1 MVVIFYMIV
10 NSLISFA
17 ITIIFYNNMRN
28 KMNKLIND
36 NKIID
41 YLKMELMRNN
51 NNYIELSNEKY
62 KNLCLN
68 NKLKHQSKKIE
79 EQLNKINQINKTNHK
94 MQSLFKNKSEILR
107 ESSKKTPIKKYFSCN
122 DLKIL

>member
-1 MVVIFYMIV
+1 MIV

-17 ITIIFYNNMRN
+17 ITIIFYNNIRN

-79 EQLNKINQINKTNHK
+79 EQINKINQLNKSNHK
-94 MQSLFKNKSEILR
+94 KHSLFLNKSEILR
-107 ESSKKTPIKKYFSCN
+107 EGIKKTTIKKYFSCN

>member
-1 MVVIFYMIV
+1 MITIYMIV

-17 ITIIFYNNMRN
+17 ITIIFYNNIKN

-79 EQLNKINQINKTNHK
+79 EQINKINQLNKSNHK
-94 MQSLFKNKSEILR
+94 KHSLFLNKSEILR
-107 ESSKKTPIKKYFSCN
+107 EGVKKTTIKKYFSCN

>member
-17 ITIIFYNNMRN
+17 ITIIFYNNIKN

-94 MQSLFKNKSEILR
+94 KQSLFLNKSEILR
-107 ESSKKTPIKKYFSCN
+107 ESLKKTTIKKYFSCN

>member
-17 ITIIFYNNMRN
+17 ITIIFYNNIRN

-94 MQSLFKNKSEILR
+94 KQSLFLNKSEILR
-107 ESSKKTPIKKYFSCN
+107 EGIKKTSIKKYFSCN

>member
-1 MVVIFYMIV
+1 MVIILYMIA

-17 ITIIFYNNMRN
+17 IIIIFYNNINN

-41 YLKMELMRNN
+41 YLKTELIRNN

-79 EQLNKINQINKTNHK
+79 EQINKINQLNKINHK
-94 MQSLFKNKSEILR
+94 KQSLFLNKSEILR
-107 ESSKKTPIKKYFSCN
+107 EGLKKTSIKKYFSCN

>member
-1 MVVIFYMIV
+1 MVIILYMIA

-17 ITIIFYNNMRN
+17 IIIIFYNNINN

-41 YLKMELMRNN
+41 YLKTELMRNN

-79 EQLNKINQINKTNHK
+79 EQINKINQLNKINHK
-94 MQSLFKNKSEILR
+94 KQSLFLNKSEILR
-107 ESSKKTPIKKYFSCN
+107 EGLKKTSIKKYFSCN

>member
-17 ITIIFYNNMRN
+17 ITIIFYNNIKN

-41 YLKMELMRNN
+41 YLKMELMQNN

-94 MQSLFKNKSEILR
+94 KQSLFLNKSEILR
-107 ESSKKTPIKKYFSCN
+107 EGLKKTTIKKYFSCN
-122 DLKIL
+122 DLKLL

>member
-1 MVVIFYMIV
+1 MITIYMIV

-17 ITIIFYNNMRN
+17 ITIIFYNNIRN

-79 EQLNKINQINKTNHK
+79 EQINKINQLNKSNHK
-94 MQSLFKNKSEILR
+94 KHSLFLNKSEILR
-107 ESSKKTPIKKYFSCN
+107 EGVKKTTIKKYFSCN

>member
-1 MVVIFYMIV
+1 MITIYMIV

-17 ITIIFYNNMRN
+17 ITIIFYNNIRN

-79 EQLNKINQINKTNHK
+79 EQINKINQLNKSNHK
-94 MQSLFKNKSEILR
+94 KHSLFLNKSEILR
-107 ESSKKTPIKKYFSCN
+107 EGIKKTTIKKYFSCN

>member
-1 MVVIFYMIV
+1 MVIILYMIA

-17 ITIIFYNNMRN
+17 IIIIFYNNIRN

-79 EQLNKINQINKTNHK
+79 EQINKINQLNKSNHK
-94 MQSLFKNKSEILR
+94 KHSLFLNKSEILR
-107 ESSKKTPIKKYFSCN
+107 EGIKKTTIKKYFSCN
-122 DLKIL
+122 DLKLL

>member
-17 ITIIFYNNMRN
+17 ITIIFYNNIKN

-41 YLKMELMRNN
+41 YLKTELMHNN

-107 ESSKKTPIKKYFSCN
+107 ESSKKTLIKKYFSCN
-122 DLKIL
+122 DLKLL

>member
-1 MVVIFYMIV
+1 MVTIYIIL
-10 NSLISFA
+10 NSLIYVV
-17 ITIIFYNNMRN
+17 ITIIFYNNIRN

-41 YLKMELMRNN
+41 YLKNELMRNN
-51 NNYIELSNEKY
+51 INYIELSNEKY

-79 EQLNKINQINKTNHK
+79 EQLNKINQINKTNYK
-94 MQSLFKNKSEILR
+94 KQSLFLNKSEILR
-107 ESSKKTPIKKYFSCN
+107 ESSKKMTIKKYFSCN
-122 DLKIL
+122 DLKLL

>member
-1 MVVIFYMIV
+1 MITIYMIV

-17 ITIIFYNNMRN
+17 ITIIFYNNIKN

-79 EQLNKINQINKTNHK
+79 EQINKINQLNKSNHK
-94 MQSLFKNKSEILR
+94 KHSLFLNKSEILR
-107 ESSKKTPIKKYFSCN
+107 EGIKKTTIKKYFSCN